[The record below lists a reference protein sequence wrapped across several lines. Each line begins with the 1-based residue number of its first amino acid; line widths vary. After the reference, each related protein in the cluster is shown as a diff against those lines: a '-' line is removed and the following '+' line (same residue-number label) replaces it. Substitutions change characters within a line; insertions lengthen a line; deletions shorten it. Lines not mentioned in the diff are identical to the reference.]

1 MSKIDYND
9 DNVKAMVKNILTVTT
24 ANIVFT
30 KKDGT
35 ERVMRCTLNSAM
47 IPADKHPKSDS
58 TTKPRTDAVQAVY
71 DLDADGWR
79 SFSWDSVIEVSA

>member
-9 DNVKAMVKNILTVTT
+9 GKIRKLVKDILTITT

-58 TTKPRTDAVQAVY
+58 TVKPRTDAVQAVY

-79 SFSWDSVIEVSA
+79 SFSWDSVIEVNA